1 MRIRMRIKKIISAIT
16 AAVMLASAMLPA
28 SLPVSSASLQ
38 EQSWLSHLRPSN
50 LPGDKVK
57 DSYPVELKVS
67 VAGQQEIT
75 LKGTCSLEG
84 KLTDDDIL
92 DAMKKAAAEVDGYKS
107 PENAV
112 EDKLKIDKL
121 QKKVTFGKEEQ
132 ERIVK
137 NWLSLVGMDKV
148 ADLLGGKLPSYGE
161 ADTIGAVVDFISEGK
176 LPGAGS
182 LVPVPTDVSGFSQGL
197 VINGVLLSIDQYKR
211 DQEKYK
217 DIVELAAARARFR
230 EFNGIM
236 NRILKETAREK
247 TAWTIRIEDQVT
259 KDQLYRGEPE
269 IYAPYIYTADIVL
282 VKKDGGYGDP
292 VGAYQGRF
300 VIDIDVSLLD
310 YDRNFAKYLAESYNK
325 RLREMPGYI
334 DESMMWKVVSQSA
347 NRTSEN
353 KTTLEGKKVYVTLAD
368 SLGGVFEMKL
378 DPYALDIAYSRVLHD
393 FVSVITQK
401 GEAATATQT
410 WTEITDSE
418 AGTAY
423 VQVYDRVVDILGN
436 VSENTSTDDDPYPTV
451 DPRSYL
457 ALTLVVDM
465 AG

>member
-92 DAMKKAAAEVDGYKS
+92 DAMKKAASEVDGYKS

-182 LVPVPTDVSGFSQGL
+182 PISS
-197 VINGVLLSIDQYKR
+197 
-211 DQEKYK
+211 
-217 DIVELAAARARFR
+217 AR
-230 EFNGIM
+230 
-236 NRILKETAREK
+236 
-247 TAWTIRIEDQVT
+247 
-259 KDQLYRGEPE
+259 
-269 IYAPYIYTADIVL
+269 
-282 VKKDGGYGDP
+282 
-292 VGAYQGRF
+292 
-300 VIDIDVSLLD
+300 
-310 YDRNFAKYLAESYNK
+310 
-325 RLREMPGYI
+325 
-334 DESMMWKVVSQSA
+334 
-347 NRTSEN
+347 
-353 KTTLEGKKVYVTLAD
+353 
-368 SLGGVFEMKL
+368 
-378 DPYALDIAYSRVLHD
+378 
-393 FVSVITQK
+393 
-401 GEAATATQT
+401 
-410 WTEITDSE
+410 
-418 AGTAY
+418 
-423 VQVYDRVVDILGN
+423 
-436 VSENTSTDDDPYPTV
+436 
-451 DPRSYL
+451 RS
-457 ALTLVVDM
+457 
-465 AG
+465 